1 MQKIISR
8 SQILILK
15 EQTTRAV
22 VLVLVTT
29 IATQAASQNFEPIRN
44 LSSDVARPYIPVRC
58 GGLYH
63 AIMER
68 TGVERMGPDAWQA
81 SDEARNA
88 MLLMGLLAKTEEQPN
103 RSIEEFIPSLQKETL
118 NVADIYMVG
127 LVVLCL
133 KFGDLTKRNELS
145 EC

>member
-1 MQKIISR
+1 M
-8 SQILILK
+8 
-15 EQTTRAV
+15 RAV
-22 VLVLVTT
+22 ILVLVTT
-29 IATQAASQNFEPIRN
+29 IAAQAASQNFEPIRN

-103 RSIEEFIPSLQKETL
+103 RAVEELIPS
-118 NVADIYMVG
+118 
-127 LVVLCL
+127 
-133 KFGDLTKRNELS
+133 
-145 EC
+145 